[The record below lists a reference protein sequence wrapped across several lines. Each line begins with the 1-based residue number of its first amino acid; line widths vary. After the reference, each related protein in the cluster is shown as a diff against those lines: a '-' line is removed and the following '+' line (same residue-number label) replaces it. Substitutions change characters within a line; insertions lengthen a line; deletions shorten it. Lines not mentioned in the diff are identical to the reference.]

1 MKSLNMIVCIK
12 PVPDPN
18 LWDKLKL
25 DQETMLLCRDE
36 IPAVINPLD
45 RNAIEQAVDL
55 KKKFD
60 GKISVLTMAPPE
72 AEEQLQE
79 ALALGCDEAYL
90 LTDRAFAGADT
101 LATARCIKAAIE
113 KIGKFDL
120 IFCGGYSLDGS
131 TSQVGPQIA
140 ELLGIPDL
148 THVFKMEMNKEVI
161 RVHSRLDTGYAV
173 YETDLPALITLD
185 KEANVPQIADMM
197 GIRKAMEKNIT
208 VWKIKDLHVDP
219 TDVGLTGSPTQ
230 MLNIYTPTVGRKG
243 EILKGSSNEVV
254 LDLISRLR
262 KEKAM
267 A

>member
-1 MKSLNMIVCIK
+1 MKFLKMIVCIK
-12 PVPDPN
+12 SVPDPN
-18 LWDKLKL
+18 RWDKLKL
-25 DQETMLLCRDE
+25 DPETMLLCREE

-45 RNAIEQAVDL
+45 RNAIEQAVVL
-55 KKKFD
+55 KKKFG

-148 THVFKMEMNKEVI
+148 THVFKLETDKGVL
-161 RVHSRLDTGYAV
+161 RVHCRLETGYAV
-173 YETDLPALITLD
+173 YETDLPALITLA
-185 KEANVPQIADMM
+185 KESNVPQIADMI
-197 GIRKAMEKNIT
+197 GIRKAMEKSIT

-219 TDVGLTGSPTQ
+219 TEVGLKGSPTQ
-230 MLNIYTPTVGRKG
+230 MLNIFTPTVGRKG

-254 LDLISRLR
+254 MDLISRLR